1 MQDVRRRHSVV
12 RRGVKEDGGGVING
26 VSNGQRGTI
35 THGLASVMSRHHC
48 HSAGIAM
55 ATG

>member
-1 MQDVRRRHSVV
+1 M
-12 RRGVKEDGGGVING
+12 RRGVKEGGGVGRGVING

-35 THGLASVMSRHHC
+35 THGLASVMSRRHC